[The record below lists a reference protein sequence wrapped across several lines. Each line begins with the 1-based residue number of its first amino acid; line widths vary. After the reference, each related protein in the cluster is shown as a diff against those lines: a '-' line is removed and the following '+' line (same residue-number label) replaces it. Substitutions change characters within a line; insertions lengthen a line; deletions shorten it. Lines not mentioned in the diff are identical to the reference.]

1 MSGELSRALDQINN
15 TSKEAN
21 KLNDQLGRETN
32 VLEERKYVSSNH
44 TMWLV
49 CVNIQQMFYTVQHN
63 KLYLHIGTT
72 ILTSLT

>member
-1 MSGELSRALDQINN
+1 MSDELSRALDQINN

-21 KLNDQLGRETN
+21 KLNDQLDRETN
-32 VLEERKYVSSNH
+32 VLDERKYVSSNH

-49 CVNIQQMFYTVQHN
+49 CVN